1 MVTYFSIKKK
11 EELPMVKV
19 KSFTSEIKILHTM
32 NELKELD
39 IRVNRFIEDNGIQK
53 VISVSDTCTTNDEG
67 ATIGII
73 RVIAYE

>member
-1 MVTYFSIKKK
+1 
-11 EELPMVKV
+11 MVKV
-19 KSFTSEIKILHTM
+19 KTFTSEVKILHTM

-39 IRVNRFIEDNGIQK
+39 SRVNRFIEDSHIQK
-53 VISVSDTCTTNDEG
+53 VISVSDTCTTNDKG